1 VPGSFVASC
10 DSRYDH
16 RVSRIIVAT
25 VDATPVVTVRAR
37 RWSSSGPI
45 GLTVGL
51 GSFGVVVAAAAVR
64 SPRSLLAAL
73 LALPFLGLAAWLGLH
88 ALWLL
93 TGSVRIVIEPEGIVI
108 ERRYAGYSVSRQTAT
123 RAEVARLEIVKPVV
137 REEDD
142 TDARSFVR
150 ITTKGGAVIDVGR
163 DLDLSDADAR
173 ALGAALIRKG

>member
-1 VPGSFVASC
+1 VT
-10 DSRYDH
+10 
-16 RVSRIIVAT
+16 RIIVAT
-25 VDATPVVTVRAR
+25 VDATSVVTVRAQ
-37 RWSSSGPI
+37 RWLVSAPMGVA
-45 GLTVGL
+45 LGL

-64 SPRSLLAAL
+64 SPRSLLGAL
-73 LALPFLGLAAWLGLH
+73 LAWALALAFLALAAWVGLH

-108 ERRYAGYSVSRQTAT
+108 ERRYAGYTVSRQTAT
-123 RAEVARLEIVKPVV
+123 RSEVARLEIVKPMV

-150 ITTKGGAVIDVGR
+150 IATKGGVVIEVGR

-173 ALGAALIRKG
+173 ALGAAMIRES